1 MDLVPGQ
8 DAVHGGPAD
17 AQSRGDRR
25 HRLTGG
31 VHPAGQRCLRWVQGL
46 RTTNGRSLC
55 PACFPRCCPAF
66 PAQLKLQLRQ
76 TGQHVSLPSPSRQRP
91 ADPPHTTSPPISTAD
106 EAWSVFDPDCP
117 LALWSQD
124 LRHPGSPARS
134 AGGQQPRMPSPCGRE
149 LGHQGQDFLAADRSP
164 AALSLTTVLTVA
176 EYASMS
182 IIGRIYLSTVR
193 TRVSFLLHSHHGG
206 ATPSPVGGLPSRRG
220 FF

>member
-46 RTTNGRSLC
+46 RTTDGLSPCATDLSGSG
-55 PACFPRCCPAF
+55 ASFPT
-66 PAQLKLQLRQ
+66 QLELQFRQ
-76 TGQHVSLPSPSRQRP
+76 ARRHVSLPSPSRQRP

-149 LGHQGQDFLAADRSP
+149 LGHPGP
-164 AALSLTTVLTVA
+164 GLSRRRTVPLPRCHPRQR
-176 EYASMS
+176 Y
-182 IIGRIYLSTVR
+182 
-193 TRVSFLLHSHHGG
+193 LLHL
-206 ATPSPVGGLPSRRG
+206 LPNRRQC
-220 FF
+220 